1 MSGQPSAF
9 TGKIARSAGT
19 VSGAVLC
26 SRLLGL
32 VREQVFAGMFG
43 AGYAYDAFVVAFRI
57 PNLLRDLF
65 GEGALSAAFVTVFS
79 DYDAN
84 RGARATWQLAGTV
97 LTFFAVFLSLLTLAG
112 MYLAGPIVT
121 LLAPDFQQVA
131 GKTALTVQLTRI
143 MLPFLVFISLAAV
156 VMGIL
161 NTRGKFFIPAMAS
174 SFFNLGSIV
183 GGVSLALLFPR
194 FGQPA
199 IAGMA
204 WGTLLG
210 GMLQLAMQ
218 LPALRR
224 EGFTLIPR
232 LNLRDPGLQRI
243 LLLMLPATVGLSA
256 TQINIFVNTNFAASC
271 AEGSVSWLNYA
282 FRLVQLPIGIFGV
295 AFSIAVMPVLGRQAA
310 GGDQT
315 GLQQTFNSSLVM
327 VLSLTIPATA
337 GLILLAEPI
346 IRLIFEHGAFTSF
359 DTERTAEALAF
370 YAVGLFAYSAV
381 KVMVPVFY
389 ALGSTRFPVMG
400 SFLAVGANI
409 LFIVLTIDLFQHRAI
424 ALATSCSMTLNFL
437 FLGLVLSR
445 KLEGFTLRP
454 LILGGGKILL
464 ATSVMAGAVWGLTRW
479 LAPWLQGAIPMQL
492 LGVLGIVGIG
502 AVIYYLVLTALKLP
516 ELTVI
521 TGKIMQRLRKS
532 EDRGQKT
539 EDR

>member
-1 MSGQPSAF
+1 MAGQPSAF

-19 VSGAVLC
+19 VSGAVMC
-26 SRLLGL
+26 SRVLGL
-32 VREQVFAGMFG
+32 IREQVFAGMFG

-112 MYLAGPIVT
+112 MYLAGPLVT
-121 LLAPDFQQVA
+121 LLAPDFQLVA

-143 MLPFLVFISLAAV
+143 MLPFLVFICLAAV

-183 GGVSLALLFPR
+183 GGVSLALIFPR
-194 FGQPA
+194 LGQPA

-204 WGTLLG
+204 WGTLIG
-210 GMLQLAMQ
+210 GMLQLAIQ
-218 LPALRR
+218 VPALRR
-224 EGFTLIPR
+224 EGFTFIPR
-232 LNLRDPGLQRI
+232 LNLLDPGLRRI
-243 LLLMLPATVGLSA
+243 LLLMLPATIGLSA

-346 IRLIFEHGAFTSF
+346 IRLIFEHGAFTAM
-359 DTERTAEALAF
+359 DTTRTAEALAF
-370 YAVGLFAYSAV
+370 YAIGLFAYSAV

-437 FLGLVLSR
+437 FLGLILSR
-445 KLEGFTLRP
+445 KLEGFSLRP
-454 LILGGGKILL
+454 LLLGGAKILL
-464 ATSVMAGAVWGLTRW
+464 ATLVMAGAVWILARW
-479 LAPWLQGAIPMQL
+479 LAPWLQGAIFLQL
-492 LGVLGIVGIG
+492 IGVLGIIGVG
-502 AVIYYLVLTALKLP
+502 AVIYYLVLAGLKLP

-521 TGKIMQRLRKS
+521 TAKIVQRLRKS
-532 EDRGQKT
+532 EDR
-539 EDR
+539 